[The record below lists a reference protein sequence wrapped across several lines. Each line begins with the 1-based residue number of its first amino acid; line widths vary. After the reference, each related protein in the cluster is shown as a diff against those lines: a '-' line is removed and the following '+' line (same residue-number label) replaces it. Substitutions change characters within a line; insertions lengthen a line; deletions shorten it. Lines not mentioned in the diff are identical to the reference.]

1 MTRKRDGPVSR
12 ESTTGP
18 GQGVNERALP
28 LPQAKTPR
36 NPQGRTPSQHRKP
49 RRRPDNQSWREF
61 RVRLVTKPGTEGAA
75 ALYAYLR
82 AAAKRFGIAVGSI
95 DEIHEN
101 DHDDH

>member
-1 MTRKRDGPVSR
+1 MTRKRDGPASR

-61 RVRLVTKPGTEGAA
+61 RVRLFSKPDSEGVH
-75 ALYAYLR
+75 ALHVYLR
-82 AAAKRFGIAVGSI
+82 TMARRYGLEIADI
-95 DEIHEN
+95 DEVHDHEKN
-101 DHDDH
+101 R